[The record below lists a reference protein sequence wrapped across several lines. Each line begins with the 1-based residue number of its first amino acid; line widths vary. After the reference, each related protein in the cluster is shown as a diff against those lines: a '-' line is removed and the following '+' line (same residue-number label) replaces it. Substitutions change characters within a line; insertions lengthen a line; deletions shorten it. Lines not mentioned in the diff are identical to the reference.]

1 MAKRK
6 IKKLQKGQ
14 YIVYEK
20 GSKKVWITLTRK
32 RAKEIKKGLAW

>member
-1 MAKRK
+1 MAKLK

-20 GSKKVWITLTRK
+20 GTRRVYLTLTRK
-32 RAKEIKKGLAW
+32 RAKEIKKRGF